1 MYLRRTSSPSPL
13 PYLLVLCPDQGHHLL
28 PEPLKADY
36 GVSTLTPLPSP
47 QPYPTPKWPLLNIS
61 GPLQSLPP
69 HPMAKEGR
77 WHLRSWALGPLPHQD
92 CPRAPSRTLG
102 PNLALSSFGRTTS
115 HSHSSLRRPPRHP
128 WPEPSGS
135 SRSSRS
141 QQWHGTSAG

>member
-28 PEPLKADY
+28 PDPLKPDY

-115 HSHSSLRRPPRHP
+115 LGGEVGGEAVSLGRP
-128 WPEPSGS
+128 
-135 SRSSRS
+135 RSLP
-141 QQWHGTSAG
+141 QLPGW